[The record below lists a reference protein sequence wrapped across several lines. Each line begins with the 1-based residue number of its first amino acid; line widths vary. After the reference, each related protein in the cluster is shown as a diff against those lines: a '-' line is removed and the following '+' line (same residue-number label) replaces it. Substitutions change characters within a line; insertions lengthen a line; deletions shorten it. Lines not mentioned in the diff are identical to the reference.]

1 LTLSRGVWELQSPY
15 MSQHPIEVTAAG
27 LRTTLPANLDRPG
40 TRWPIGRIA
49 VTEPGPVT
57 VRLRAGDGP
66 LTIPGAAA
74 SVNEI
79 LATPVARI
87 RLMPLREACGKLVDW
102 YRPA

>member
-1 LTLSRGVWELQSPY
+1 LTLSRGVWELQTPY
-15 MSQHPIEVTAAG
+15 VSQHSIEVTAPG

-40 TRWPIGRIA
+40 TRWPIGRIS
-49 VTEPGPVT
+49 VTGPGPVT
-57 VRLRAGDGP
+57 VRLQVDEGP

-74 SVNEI
+74 TVTEI